1 MRINKAI
8 VLSIVVLGSL
18 LSNVKNVGA
27 EEMAPPTLNMPL
39 NIDNTNRVSL
49 TDYQLEADLMWDN
62 YVELRRQLILLEKEY
77 PQYIEYVLLEN
88 NNPAGLYIFS
98 DDIYNTLEGSAIAD
112 HVISTIELAE
122 FYRLGSIDFKNKSS
136 FTTI

>member
-27 EEMAPPTLNMPL
+27 EEMAPPTLNI
-39 NIDNTNRVSL
+39 NNTNEVSL
-49 TDYQLEADLMWDN
+49 TDYQLESEMMWAN
-62 YVELRRQLILLEKEY
+62 YLELRRQLLLLELEY
-77 PQYIEYVLLEN
+77 PQYIEYVLVEN
-88 NNPAGLYIFS
+88 SIPAGLYLFS

-136 FTTI
+136 LTENT

>member
-1 MRINKAI
+1 MKINKAI
-8 VLSIVVLGSL
+8 VLTIVVLGTLVSNIK
-18 LSNVKNVGA
+18 NVKA
-27 EEMAPPTLNMPL
+27 EEMAPPTLT
-39 NIDNTNRVSL
+39 IDNTNKVSL
-49 TDYQLEADLMWDN
+49 TDYQLESEMMWDN
-62 YVELRRQLILLEKEY
+62 YLELRRQLMLLEKEY

>member
-1 MRINKAI
+1 MKINKAI
-8 VLSIVVLGSL
+8 VLTIVVLGSL
-18 LSNVKNVGA
+18 VSNIKNVKA
-27 EEMAPPTLNMPL
+27 EEMAPPTLT
-39 NIDNTNRVSL
+39 IDNTNKVSL
-49 TDYQLEADLMWDN
+49 TDYQLESEMMWDN
-62 YVELRRQLILLEKEY
+62 YLELRRQLMLLEKEY